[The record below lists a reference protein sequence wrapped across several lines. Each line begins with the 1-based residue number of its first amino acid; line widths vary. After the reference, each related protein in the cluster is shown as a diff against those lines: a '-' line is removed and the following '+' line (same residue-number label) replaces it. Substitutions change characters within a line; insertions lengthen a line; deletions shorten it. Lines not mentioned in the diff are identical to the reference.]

1 MKPDPSKLLN
11 YAELSAQLSGGRK
24 SITHTRIPKM
34 HQKKI
39 DELKGLVQK
48 WIDKYL

>member
-11 YAELSAQLSGGRK
+11 YAEISAQLSGARK
-24 SITHTRIPKM
+24 TITPTRIPKI
-34 HQKKI
+34 HKPKI
-39 DELKGLVQK
+39 DELKGLVQQ